1 MACLTDVFD
10 RLSHRRSP
18 LSFALGP
25 PMDHVDNFSPLRV
38 GRPDLAR
45 YPNFN
50 RTRPLTVTLE
60 AGDALFI
67 PALWWHEVVSE
78 VGDGGLNIVSPPA

>member
-1 MACLTDVFD
+1 
-10 RLSHRRSP
+10 
-18 LSFALGP
+18 
-25 PMDHVDNFSPLRV
+25 MDHVDNFSPIRV
-38 GRPDLAR
+38 GRPDLER
-45 YPNFN
+45 YPKFN

>member
-1 MACLTDVFD
+1 MIQTNVFD

-38 GRPDLAR
+38 GRPDVER
-45 YPNFN
+45 YPHFN
-50 RTRPLTVTLE
+50 RTRPLTVTPHPT
-60 AGDALFI
+60 D
-67 PALWWHEVVSE
+67 S
-78 VGDGGLNIVSPPA
+78 LNAILVHTF